1 MPWTDLF
8 KSKKAQAVQADPQ
21 VRWFGK
27 LPTYAD
33 YYSSKA
39 DQDWAVEFNDWIL
52 RGYEVYLGH
61 FQAAQQPGTPVDKAA
76 RRLPLGCLVL
86 RLPRS
91 GMTVLAAVQDY
102 GGDMQGRP
110 FPLFFYVAVPTA
122 QLPGPASVCVPR
134 VARALRDLA
143 NLRDRVI
150 RFLNSPGR
158 FETVF
163 DGREIDLAGFD
174 GEFCDESWLE
184 AARKISTA
192 EWFAEVHTALP
203 GLDLKGWYQRLLDWG
218 HSIAGNE
225 SETFEPTF
233 RFPLAMTLPVD
244 AQMATWIRWLEPRM
258 DLKRRLLSLT
268 VSGEA
273 GKGVGWLCVIARET
287 VVEDFQLLTSLGG
300 SLAYVDD
307 ATRLKAPAPAAAA
320 QTAEAAA
327 LPAAESAASVADPAS
342 PPAQDGTPTTEETA
356 PAEDA
361 ANGAVP
367 NVYGEPLP
375 LVSLADLAVPP
386 RGALA
391 V

>member
-8 KSKKAQAVQADPQ
+8 KSKKTQALEADPQ

-52 RGYEVYLGH
+52 RGYEVYLGR
-61 FQAAQQPGTPVDKAA
+61 FQSAQQQGVAVDKAA

-91 GMTVLAAVQDY
+91 GMTVLACVQDY

-110 FPLFFYVAVPTA
+110 FPLFFYVAVPSER
-122 QLPGPASVCVPR
+122 LPGPASNCVPR
-134 VARALRDLA
+134 MARVMRDLMS
-143 NLRDRVI
+143 LRDRVI

-158 FETVF
+158 FESVF
-163 DGREIDLAGFD
+163 DGRQIDLEGFD
-174 GEFCDESWLE
+174 AESCDESWLE
-184 AARKISTA
+184 EARKISTA
-192 EWFAEVHTALP
+192 EWFAEVHSALP

-218 HSIAGNE
+218 QSIVGNE

-233 RFPLAMTLPVD
+233 RFPLAMTLPVYP
-244 AQMATWIRWLEPRM
+244 QVATWIRWLESRM
-258 DLKRRLLSLT
+258 DLKRRHLSMT
-268 VSGEA
+268 VCGEA
-273 GKGVGWLCVIARET
+273 GKGVGWLCIIARET

-307 ATRLKAPAPAAAA
+307 ATRLRPAAPAAATQA
-320 QTAEAAA
+320 VEAA
-327 LPAAESAASVADPAS
+327 SAAGS
-342 PPAQDGTPTTEETA
+342 PPAQAGTPTPEEA
-356 PAEDA
+356 ALAEDA
-361 ANGAVP
+361 ANGPVP
-367 NVYGEPLP
+367 NVHGEPLP
-375 LVSLADLAVPP
+375 LASLADLAEPP
-386 RGALA
+386 R
-391 V
+391 